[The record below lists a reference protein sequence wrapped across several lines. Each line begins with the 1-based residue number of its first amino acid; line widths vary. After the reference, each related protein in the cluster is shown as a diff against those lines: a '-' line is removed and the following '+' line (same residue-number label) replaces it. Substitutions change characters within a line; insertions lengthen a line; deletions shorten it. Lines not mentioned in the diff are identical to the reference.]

1 MLRTGVPFSFIHYRM
16 FFKFTT
22 AGESHGKALVAIVEG
37 LPAGM
42 PVEKAAID
50 HELWRRQQGY
60 GRGGRM
66 KIESDRVEF
75 LSGIRQGRT
84 IGSPIAM
91 MIENRDF
98 VHWQDVMSPEPLSSV
113 DNTDPIIK
121 EDAGA
126 PKVRREVKR
135 PRPGH
140 ADLAGGQK
148 FGARDLR
155 DILERASARETA
167 ARVAAGALAK
177 QLLSQFSIEIKSH
190 VIKLGTVPRE
200 ALVKTWDQI
209 LAIQP
214 DSPLA
219 CTDKTVEA
227 EMVALVDKAKQNGDT
242 LGGIFEV
249 VAKDVVPGLGSHTS
263 WSEKLDGRIAQAF
276 MSIQAVKAVEIGTGV
291 ANVGRFGSE
300 VHDEIF
306 HNGEAFTRST
316 NRAGGLE
323 GGITNGEELR
333 IRGYLK
339 PISTLRTALHSV
351 DIDTKSEDIA
361 TFERSDITAVPA
373 AGVIGEAMLAIVLA
387 NSAREKFGG
396 DSLDEMIRNFAAYRE
411 SVSNY

>member
-1 MLRTGVPFSFIHYRM
+1 M

-22 AGESHGKALVAIVEG
+22 AGESHGKALVVIVEG
-37 LPAGM
+37 LPAGL
-42 PVEKAAID
+42 PIDKAAID
-50 HELWRRQQGY
+50 HELRRRQQGY

-66 KIESDRVEF
+66 KIESDRVEI
-75 LSGIRQGRT
+75 LSGVRHGRT

-91 MIENRDF
+91 LIENRDF
-98 VHWQDVMSPEPLSSV
+98 VHWQDVMSPEPISSADISEPIV
-113 DNTDPIIK
+113 KENTD
-121 EDAGA
+121 A

-177 QLLSQFSIEIKSH
+177 QLLAHFGIEIRSH
-190 VIKLGTVPRE
+190 VIKLGSIPAE
-200 ALVKTWDQI
+200 PLEKSWDEI
-209 LAIQP
+209 ASIP
-214 DSPLA
+214 SDSPLA
-219 CTDKTVEA
+219 CSDKAVEA
-227 EMVALVDKAKQNGDT
+227 EMVTLVDKVKANGDT

-249 VAKDVVPGLGSHTS
+249 VAKGVPPGLGSHTS
-263 WSEKLDGRIAQAF
+263 WYEKLDGRIAQAF

-291 ANVGRFGSE
+291 TNAGRFGSE

-306 HNGEAFTRST
+306 HDGNGFTRST

-333 IRGYLK
+333 VRGYLK
-339 PISTLRTALHSV
+339 PISTLRKALHSV
-351 DIDTKSEDIA
+351 DIDTKAEDTA
-361 TFERSDITAVPA
+361 AFERSDITAVPA
-373 AGVIGEAMLAIVLA
+373 AGVIGEAMLAIVIA
-387 NSAREKFGG
+387 NSMREKFGG
-396 DSLDEMIRNFAAYRE
+396 DSHAEMSRNFSSYVDSIARY
-411 SVSNY
+411 